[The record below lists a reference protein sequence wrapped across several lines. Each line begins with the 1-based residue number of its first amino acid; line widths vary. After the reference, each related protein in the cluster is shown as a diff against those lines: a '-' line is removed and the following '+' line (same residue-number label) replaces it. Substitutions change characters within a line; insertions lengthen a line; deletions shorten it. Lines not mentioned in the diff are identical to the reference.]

1 MDLWYWTI
9 AISTSALT
17 CRFQHVSTCSNM
29 FQLWYHA
36 MPSALK
42 CFTNMS
48 CDSGENFREYVQ
60 DFRFCGTEMKEM
72 NWKHCVKIALNN
84 CVTFDSNLL
93 GRSWQDFSDL
103 RTLSFYPPDGEFAA
117 RTLEPEHKWCVCHFV
132 SNISKF
138 WHRWNMMKHDETAYL
153 HMFRCIAS
161 GVLKCHMEL
170 HCLQKRIHA
179 VACCLTWTITEGT
192 EIHGKYGNA
201 LFLLCPWQESA
212 PHCHKLSP
220 WHSCSARPLDRSLA
234 EKSTEKLMSTVL
246 AFATKWTIKTE
257 HHYYYWWWW
266 WFS

>member
-138 WHRWNMMKHDETAYL
+138 WHRWNMMKHDETVECGGFPALWRSWITASLEIFGCRLGQNLL
-153 HMFRCIAS
+153 HLNRR
-161 GVLKCHMEL
+161 VL
-170 HCLQKRIHA
+170 RGNHA
-179 VACCLTWTITEGT
+179 ITT
-192 EIHGKYGNA
+192 HAK
-201 LFLLCPWQESA
+201 
-212 PHCHKLSP
+212 
-220 WHSCSARPLDRSLA
+220 
-234 EKSTEKLMSTVL
+234 
-246 AFATKWTIKTE
+246 
-257 HHYYYWWWW
+257 
-266 WFS
+266 